1 MRADCQVR
9 CQGIYLSRIV
19 NIILRRSLQATISTM
34 GLDQKEEYM
43 KIMTS
48 WKREALEEVA
58 LNSLREGLPVEIV
71 VKITGLT
78 VERVQQLQAELQSG
92 N

>member
-1 MRADCQVR
+1 
-9 CQGIYLSRIV
+9 
-19 NIILRRSLQATISTM
+19 M